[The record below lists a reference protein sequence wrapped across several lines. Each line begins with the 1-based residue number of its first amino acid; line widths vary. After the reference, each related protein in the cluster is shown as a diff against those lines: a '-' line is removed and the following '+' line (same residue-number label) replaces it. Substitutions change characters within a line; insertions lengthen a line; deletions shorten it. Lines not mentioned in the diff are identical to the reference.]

1 MSDSLKV
8 LGQIAPAATTE
19 TDLYT
24 VPAATQTT
32 VSSIVIANR
41 DSGAATYRLSVSTA
55 GSATGTKD
63 YLIFD
68 KALSG
73 NTTDTLVIGITL
85 NETDKIRAYA
95 STANLSVNA
104 FGCETS
110 EE

>member
-1 MSDSLKV
+1 MSDNLKI
-8 LGQIAPAATTE
+8 LGQISPSATTE
-19 TDLYT
+19 TDLYV
-24 VPAATQTT
+24 VPASSQTT

-41 DSGAATYRLSVSTA
+41 DAGAATYRISVSA
-55 GSATGTKD
+55 ASATTTNKD
-63 YLIFD
+63 YLIYD
-68 KALSG
+68 KALAG

-95 STANLSVNA
+95 STANLSFNA

>member
-1 MSDSLKV
+1 MSDTIKI

-32 VSSIVIANR
+32 VSSLVIANR
-41 DSGAATYRLSVSTA
+41 HSGAATYRISVSA
-55 GSATGTKD
+55 GSASTSNKD
-63 YLIFD
+63 YLIYD
-68 KALSG
+68 KSLAANS
-73 NTTDTLVIGITL
+73 TDTIVIGITL

-95 STANLSVNA
+95 STANLSINA

>member
-8 LGQIAPAATTE
+8 LGQISPSATTE

-32 VSSIVIANR
+32 VSSIVISNR
-41 DSGAATYRLSVSTA
+41 DSGAATYRISVSVAGAATA
-55 GSATGTKD
+55 NKD
-63 YLIFD
+63 FLIYD

-95 STANLSVNA
+95 NTANLSINA
-104 FGCETS
+104 FGCETT

>member
-8 LGQIAPAATTE
+8 LGQISPSATTE
-19 TDLYT
+19 TDFYS

-32 VSSIVIANR
+32 VSSIVITNR
-41 DSGAATYRLSVSTA
+41 DSGAATYRLSVSTE
-55 GSATGTKD
+55 GTATSNKD
-63 YLIFD
+63 YLIYD
-68 KALSG
+68 KALAG

-85 NETDKIRAYA
+85 NETDKIRAFA
-95 STANLSVNA
+95 STANLSFNA

>member
-1 MSDSLKV
+1 MSDTLKI
-8 LGQIAPAATTE
+8 LGQIAPNATTE

-24 VPAATQTT
+24 VPASVQTT

-41 DSGAATYRLSVSTA
+41 DSGAATYRLSVSAT
-55 GSATGTKD
+55 GSATSNKD
-63 YLIFD
+63 FLIYD

-73 NTTDTLVIGITL
+73 NTTDTIVIGITL

-95 STANLSVNA
+95 STANLSFNA

-110 EE
+110 ED